1 MKTAITIEI
10 DTDRLDGYTDAYL
23 AQLWHIAQANPA
35 PHGDSDASELVR
47 DVGTEIIRRWL
58 KRAGAELHTHQPG
71 AHYWKALIG
80 LGARFI
86 DGAWTIPEK
95 TAEEVPPCA

>member
-1 MKTAITIEI
+1 MKTQIAFEI

-35 PHGDSDASELVR
+35 PHGDEDASNLVR

-58 KRAGAELHTHQPG
+58 KLAGAELHTHQPG

-86 DGAWTIPEK
+86 DGAWTIAKEDSEGAAK
-95 TAEEVPPCA
+95 